1 MYRVFCC
8 ALLLAMSAPALSAE
22 PTWSDILKNVERR
35 EARTGAILSVRS
47 SAAKRAEGSPATYSH
62 FEIRIKDKTAHV
74 EMYNNYLTGKKGES
88 FTFPIGPE
96 IEAEYAR
103 LQNLAQLRMLDAAVA
118 DAERRRRI
126 FVLSSFKLQEGSRIE
141 ALERALGKPT
151 SVIPWMKAGWSTLVF
166 RDVAVAVAFGRV
178 HDIQSKPRR

>member
-1 MYRVFCC
+1 MHRVFCS
-8 ALLLAMSAPALSAE
+8 ALLLATSTPALSAE
-22 PTWSDILKNVERR
+22 PTLRNILKNVEKR

-47 SAAKRAEGSPATYSH
+47 SAAKRAEGTPATYLH
-62 FEIRIKDKTAHV
+62 FEIRIKNKAAHV
-74 EMYNNYLTGKKGES
+74 EMYNNYKNGKKGES

-103 LQNLAQLRMLDAAVA
+103 LQNLVQLRMLDTAVA

-141 ALERALGKPT
+141 AVEATFGKPT
-151 SVIPWMKAGWSTLVF
+151 SVITWMKVGWSTLVF
-166 RDVAVAVAFGRV
+166 RNVTVGVAFGGV

>member
-1 MYRVFCC
+1 MRRVFCC
-8 ALLLAMSAPALSAE
+8 ALLLATSAPVLSAE
-22 PTWSDILKNVERR
+22 PTLRDILKNVEKR

-47 SAAKRAEGSPATYSH
+47 SAAKRAEGTPATYLH

-74 EMYNNYLTGKKGES
+74 EMYNNYKNGKKGES

-103 LQNLAQLRMLDAAVA
+103 LQNLAQLRLLDAAVA

-126 FVLSSFKLQEGSRIE
+126 FVLSSFKFEEGSRIDVVE
-141 ALERALGKPT
+141 GALGKPT
-151 SVIPWMKAGWSTLVF
+151 SVTLWQKVGWSTLVF
-166 RDVAVAVAFGRV
+166 RDVTVVVSFGGV